1 MPLTDTRVQTLTTG
15 NRNERLVVDTNG
27 LYLRLRK
34 GRAGTTRT
42 WQHRRRERGKLTI
55 ETIGTYPTISL
66 KEARLR
72 AAELGARRDLACPT
86 VTEAAEQWLAERV
99 NTTLRRPA
107 AVEGYIRRAVLPV
120 LGSHRLRDVAPAEI
134 GKMVRDY
141 RDEAGKVSRAKT
153 SGRAAARALL
163 AACKGLFGYAVA
175 SGWIDSSPA
184 EQLTAAMVGPS
195 DGSRDRVLSDDEI
208 RFVMQAEAPV
218 GPPLRFLLAT
228 GLRIGEAYNGHRD
241 GQQWVVPASASKNG
255 KEHRVFLSPVVLAQ
269 LDHLPW
275 TIGRQRLQVWIQKN
289 GGGWTCHD
297 LRRTFATRLNGM
309 GTAPHIVEKLLNH
322 SLPGLNADL
331 QPRHLRRRAAGS
343 ARSVVKLPAGFRR
356 RAGWGKRRVPP
367 CEGAAGSLNYNR
379 SG

>member
-15 NRNERLVVDTNG
+15 TRNERLVADING

-34 GRAGTTRT
+34 GRSGISRT
-42 WQHRRRERGKLTI
+42 WQFRRRDGSKLSVVTLD
-55 ETIGTYPTISL
+55 TYPKMSL

-72 AAELGARRDLACPT
+72 AAELTARHDLPCPT

-99 NTTLRRPA
+99 HTTLRRPA

-175 SGWIDSSPA
+175 NGWIGSSPA
-184 EQLTAAMVGPS
+184 EQLTAAMVGPP
-195 DGSRDRVLSDDEI
+195 DKSRDRVLADDEI
-208 RFVMQAEAPV
+208 RLVMQAEAPV

-228 GLRIGEAYNGHRD
+228 GLRFGEAYNGHRD

-255 KEHRVFLSPVVLAQ
+255 KEHRVFLSPVALAQ
-269 LDHLPW
+269 LDHFPW
-275 TIGRQRLQVWIQKN
+275 KFGRQWLQIWIQKN
-289 GGGWTCHD
+289 SGGWTAHD
-297 LRRTFATRLNGM
+297 LRRTFATRLNDM
-309 GTAPHIVEKLLNH
+309 GIAPHIVEKLLNH
-322 SLPGLNADL
+322 SLPGLMQTYNRATYDAE
-331 QPRHLRRRAAGS
+331 RREALEAWSGYLMGFAGE
-343 ARSVVKLPAGFRR
+343 PAGENVVPL
-356 RAGWGKRRVPP
+356 RAKAPQ
-367 CEGAAGSLNYNR
+367 AA
-379 SG
+379 